1 MAEYESTIHKDI
13 SLNYED
19 KGVGKPVVLLHGF
32 CGTHVYWK
40 YIMEELS
47 SYYRVIA
54 IDLRG
59 HGKSAVSEEPFSID
73 DMAQDIDHLLKQL
86 EIEKATILGHSL
98 GGYVTLALAE
108 NSPRMVEAF
117 GLIHSTGAEDS
128 EEAKKG
134 REKAIERINEEGMK
148 GFIEELS
155 GKLFA
160 DENIDEMA
168 NEVEFVKKLGFNT
181 RVNGAQGALE
191 AMKNRMNRE
200 NVLNESNCP
209 ILLVA
214 GKGDKIIPPEK
225 TFTAEGPH
233 IHQTLMEK
241 SGHMSMIEE
250 PNELLDAIIGF
261 MGYVD
266 EHRRNNHN

>member
-13 SLNYED
+13 SLYYED
-19 KGVGKPVVLLHGF
+19 KGVGKPIVLLHGF
-32 CGTHVYWK
+32 CGTHAYWK
-40 YIMEELS
+40 YVIEELS

-59 HGKSAVSEEPFSID
+59 HGKSAVSEESFTIE
-73 DMAQDIDHLLKQL
+73 DMAQDIYQLLQQM
-86 EIEKATILGHSL
+86 EIENATIFGHSL

-108 NSPRMVEAF
+108 NSPGLVDAF
-117 GLIHSTGAEDS
+117 GLIHSTGAGDS

-155 GKLFA
+155 VKLFA
-160 DENIDEMA
+160 EENIDEMA
-168 NEVEFVKKLGFNT
+168 NEVEFVKKLGVNT
-181 RVNGAQGALE
+181 MVKGAQGALE
-191 AMKNRMNRE
+191 AMKNRVNRE
-200 NVLNESNCP
+200 HVLRESDCP

-214 GKGDKIIPPEK
+214 GKGDRIIPPDK
-225 TFTAEGPH
+225 AFTVENH
-233 IHQTLMEK
+233 RIQQVLMEK

-250 PNELLDAIIGF
+250 SSELLGVLRKF
-261 MGYVD
+261 M
-266 EHRRNNHN
+266 EHVEEQRRGNHH

>member
-1 MAEYESTIHKDI
+1 MAEYESTIHNDI
-13 SLNYED
+13 SLYYED

-32 CGTHVYWK
+32 CGTHAYWK

-59 HGKSAVSEEPFSID
+59 HGKSAVSEEPFTID
-73 DMAQDIDHLLKQL
+73 DMAQDIAQLLEQL
-86 EIEKATILGHSL
+86 EIEKATVLGHSL

-108 NSPRMVEAF
+108 NTPSVVEAF

-128 EEAKKG
+128 AEAKEG
-134 REKAIERINEEGMK
+134 RDKAIERINEEGMK

-155 GKLFA
+155 VKLFA
-160 DENIDEMA
+160 EENLEEMT

-181 RVNGAQGALE
+181 RVNGAQGALH
-191 AMKNRMNRE
+191 AMKNRENRE
-200 NVLNESNCP
+200 HIIKELNCP

-214 GKGDKIIPPEK
+214 GKGDKIIQPEK
-225 TFTAEGPH
+225 TFITEGPH
-233 IHQTLMEK
+233 IHRTLMEK

-261 MGYVD
+261 LGYVD
-266 EHRRNNHN
+266 KHRRNNHN